1 MHLSSDVAASGSE
14 NFHHSSSS
22 EGISAK
28 VKRELPME
36 IDDKNTVSADNLSRK
51 YDTSG
56 TPNEGHKVSLD
67 GQGPNE
73 IPPLIRI
80 ETSSDIP
87 TCSDQTPEK
96 LNPDSWHKSST
107 GSLLKEPWQSGTKKG
122 FGNLAWLGTEN
133 DSDKTGCEPH
143 PVVFGSEASRSHRKE
158 AHENNIDGRLGQSDV
173 LGSQTTNSGQANG
186 ITTVPHQARSCQKP
200 TDPQLVLSTPFG
212 LFHRTP
218 LSFCWAG
225 EQSASGTSTPHS
237 DYTPGAST
245 SVCQSLGDRD
255 VPRFLQQK
263 VDADGRNEIE
273 TSAKVMFRFLPHDDY
288 ASALQ
293 LGHKVMLQSVRL
305 SVRLS
310 VSPLF

>member
-96 LNPDSWHKSST
+96 LNLDSWQTSSA
-107 GSLLKEPWQSGTKKG
+107 GSLMKEPWHSGTKKG
-122 FGNLAWLGTEN
+122 FGNLAWLGTET

-143 PVVFGSEASRSHRKE
+143 PAAFGSEASRSHQKE
-158 AHENNIDGRLGQSDV
+158 AHENNVDGRLNRSDV
-173 LGSQTTNSGQANG
+173 LGSWTTNSGQANG
-186 ITTVPHQARSCQKP
+186 MTIVPHQARSRQKP

-212 LFHRTP
+212 LFHRAP
-218 LSFCWAG
+218 LSFCLAR
-225 EQSASGTSTPHS
+225 EQSASGTSTSHS
-237 DYTPGAST
+237 GSTAGAST
-245 SVCQSLGDRD
+245 SVSRSLSDRGM
-255 VPRFLQQK
+255 PRFLQQN

-273 TSAKVMFRFLPHDDY
+273 TSAKVMLRFLPHDDY
-288 ASALQ
+288 APPY
-293 LGHKVMLQSVRL
+293 GGGTK
-305 SVRLS
+305 
-310 VSPLF
+310 